1 MPCVIFFFFHA
12 IRHHN
17 TEPEKEG
24 SILPRCSL
32 LSAPQRR
39 QQIYHFPPSI
49 TPCFTSPTHTAEFC
63 KCRVAE
69 HLICHGE
76 LCVAQSWDSPGALQE
91 LQNTPASECAHSS
104 CFGSPKEPASTAAG
118 SAHAEGWLTLHGCK
132 GHVCFCLCIASCP
145 ATCRDCATKSARGS
159 AQAG

>member
-1 MPCVIFFFFHA
+1 MCDFLLFSCNQTSQHRA
-12 IRHHN
+12 R
-17 TEPEKEG
+17 EG
-24 SILPRCSL
+24 RIHPAEMLPALSSTKATADLSL
-32 LSAPQRR
+32 
-39 QQIYHFPPSI
+39 PPSL

-104 CFGSPKEPASTAAG
+104 CFGSPKEPASKAAG